1 MKDEKEKKELEDVVE
16 MATPDGEAIIRERD
30 KQSRYRNNLD
40 PFWKYVVIVISIA
53 FVSYHLITSRFGM
66 PDMVKHRAIHVA
78 FILGLV
84 WLYYPATKKSPRN
97 RPSVIDLGLFAA
109 TIVMILYTW
118 FTRDLFLKRAGVA
131 VTSDYIIGA
140 MTILLAL
147 EACRRAVGK
156 GLLILV
162 IVFLIYALFGPYF
175 PGVFAHRGHT
185 IQRIIYQMYLTG
197 EGIFGMPIGVSA
209 TYLIIF
215 IILGAMLEK
224 SGLGKL
230 FNDIA
235 MAAGGRLTGGPAKVA
250 VVASALVGMIQGSA
264 ATNVATS
271 GAFTIPLMKKVGY
284 KPYFAGAIEA
294 AASTGGQFMPPIMGS
309 VAFIMA
315 EFLGVPYLSIAAAA
329 IVPALLYFGSVFIQ
343 IDLRA
348 RKMKLRG
355 LSKEEMP
362 DVKKTLVRYGQMML
376 PVILLVYLLIEG
388 RTPLY
393 AAFFTVVATWILSW
407 VRKETRIGP
416 KEMKDVAVNSSRN
429 ILSIGV
435 AMANA
440 GFVVAILS
448 ITGLGVILADNIVRL
463 SGGHLFIALVL
474 SMLVSIVLGMGLP
487 TSACY
492 VIAASITVPI
502 LRAMNVPAFQAHFF
516 VLYFSVISTVTPPV
530 ALSAYVGAG
539 MANADPNKVGWAAF
553 KLALAGFIIP
563 FFFVYSPEM
572 LLISDSVWMIIWSSI
587 TAFIGIGFLAV
598 AIEGYLLHLL
608 KIWTRAF
615 FLAAAILMITPSLS
629 TDLIGIGA
637 GVVGIIL
644 TIMNRKKYIEKE
656 VPAVAV
662 Q

>member
-1 MKDEKEKKELEDVVE
+1 M
-16 MATPDGEAIIRERD
+16 
-30 KQSRYRNNLD
+30 S
-40 PFWKYVVIVISIA
+40 
-53 FVSYHLITSRFGM
+53 
-66 PDMVKHRAIHVA
+66 
-78 FILGLV
+78 
-84 WLYYPATKKSPRN
+84 
-97 RPSVIDLGLFAA
+97 
-109 TIVMILYTW
+109 
-118 FTRDLFLKRAGVA
+118 
-131 VTSDYIIGA
+131 
-140 MTILLAL
+140 
-147 EACRRAVGK
+147 
-156 GLLILV
+156 
-162 IVFLIYALFGPYF
+162 
-175 PGVFAHRGHT
+175 
-185 IQRIIYQMYLTG
+185 
-197 EGIFGMPIGVSA
+197 
-209 TYLIIF
+209 
-215 IILGAMLEK
+215 
-224 SGLGKL
+224 
-230 FNDIA
+230 
-235 MAAGGRLTGGPAKVA
+235 AGGRLVGGPAKVA

-315 EFLGVPYLSIAAAA
+315 EFLGVRYLSIAAAA
-329 IVPALLYFGSVFIQ
+329 IIPAILYFGSVFFQ

-348 RKMKLRG
+348 RRMKLRG

-362 DVKKTLVRYGQMML
+362 DVKKTLLRYGQMMI
-376 PVILLVYLLIEG
+376 PVVILVYLLIEG

-393 AAFFTVVATWILSW
+393 AAFFTVMATWALSW
-407 VRKETRIGP
+407 LRKETRIGP

-429 ILSIGV
+429 ILGIGV

-448 ITGLGVILADNIVRL
+448 MTGLGVILADNIVRL
-463 SGGHLFIALVL
+463 SGGYLFIALLL

-553 KLALAGFIIP
+553 RLAIAGFIIP

-572 LLISDSVWMIIWSSI
+572 LLISDSTWLIIWSTV
-587 TAFIGIGFLAV
+587 TAFVGIGFLAIAV
-598 AIEGYLLHLL
+598 EGYLLAVLPLWSRAVFLISSVMLIAPSLTFDIVGVLL
-608 KIWTRAF
+608 GGLGIMS
-615 FLAAAILMITPSLS
+615 AILLRRSNNAKQSAT
-629 TDLIGIGA
+629 LIA
-637 GVVGIIL
+637 G
-644 TIMNRKKYIEKE
+644 
-656 VPAVAV
+656 
-662 Q
+662 